1 LTAWGGHGEHDTPGV
16 VLRARLIFDTRKRAD
31 RGSPTKRRRLHP
43 MPSGRV
49 DWVLFAIGV
58 LVAAGI
64 IAASFSVT

>member
-1 LTAWGGHGEHDTPGV
+1 
-16 VLRARLIFDTRKRAD
+16 
-31 RGSPTKRRRLHP
+31 